1 MARPE
6 LNVQIMQA
14 MQQYTAEVQQDI
26 QASMMQV
33 GEEALTR
40 VRAKSPAR
48 TGKYRKGWKLSASS
62 QPGIAGFAITQG
74 GKDRAQL
81 THLLEYGHKTRTRKK
96 LVAAQ
101 SHIKEVESWAVQA
114 VQRAVQQ
121 AIEKAVKG

>member
-6 LNVQIMQA
+6 LNNQIMQA
-14 MQQYTAEVQQDI
+14 MQQYTAAVQQEI

-33 GEEALTR
+33 GAEALTR

-48 TGKYRKGWKLSASS
+48 SGKYRKGWKLSASNQS
-62 QPGIAGFAITQG
+62 GITGFIITQG

-96 LVAAQ
+96 LVNAQ

-114 VQRAVQQ
+114 VQQ